1 MSSLSDKQ
9 REQLIGALGSYEMAG
24 YELGAERIRRALG
37 GASEDRDPSTY
48 LKIMSESLVKLV
60 GLMEARSDRTL
71 QGWKEIADYLGMSV
85 SRAKRL
91 GSSGRRDR
99 MPVYSF
105 HGRVYAKPTALDR
118 WRTDS
123 SVAVGVG

>member
-1 MSSLSDKQ
+1 MYGDRYCLSH
-9 REQLIGALGSYEMAG
+9 GYSPCNCYESTVHVSPGLPYNVPIPAPSFVD
-24 YELGAERIRRALG
+24 Y
-37 GASEDRDPSTY
+37 SEH
-48 LKIMSESLVKLV
+48 LKSVSESLCRLV
-60 GLMEARSDRTL
+60 TLMEARSDRTL

>member
-1 MSSLSDKQ
+1 MAFCSSCGYDLGECTCERGTTIRQDYS
-9 REQLIGALGSYEMAG
+9 EYLGSIG
-24 YELGAERIRRALG
+24 
-37 GASEDRDPSTY
+37 
-48 LKIMSESLVKLV
+48 ESLRRLV
-60 GLMEARSDRTL
+60 TLMESRSDRTL

-91 GSSGRRDR
+91 GTSGRRDR